1 MFTLV
6 HGRSARLA
14 INGFSQEDEE
24 ERDEEPEEC
33 WLQTDT
39 MLPLTA
45 QRDVGGIIFGGCC
58 SRSVVWVVTHIQ
70 MSDQLVS
77 VSKD

>member
-6 HGRSARLA
+6 HGSSACLA

-24 ERDEEPEEC
+24 EERMEEPEEC
-33 WLQTDT
+33 WLQPDV

-45 QRDVGGIIFGGCC
+45 QRDAGGIIFGGCC
-58 SRSVVWVVTHIQ
+58 CSKSVFWVV
-70 MSDQLVS
+70 MRF
-77 VSKD
+77 